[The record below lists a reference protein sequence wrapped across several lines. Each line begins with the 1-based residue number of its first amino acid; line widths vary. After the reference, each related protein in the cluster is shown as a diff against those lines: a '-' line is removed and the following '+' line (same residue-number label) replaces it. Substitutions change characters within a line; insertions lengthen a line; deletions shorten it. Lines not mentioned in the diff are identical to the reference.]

1 MKVQDLREIPHEER
15 INDTTFS
22 RKKKINNEN
31 LPSAVQAWKGLQQTE
46 TMIEVLVHN
55 IFSSI

>member
-15 INDTTFS
+15 INDSIFS
-22 RKKKINNEN
+22 GKKNNNEN

-46 TMIEVLVHN
+46 AMIEVLVHN

>member
-1 MKVQDLREIPHEER
+1 MKNVLTIPHWAG
-15 INDTTFS
+15 
-22 RKKKINNEN
+22 KKKINNEN